1 MLPAAFTGFKHW
13 DAMLFRGFAV
23 KYLPF
28 TTTAV
33 ACANCSLNRLLYR
46 HSQSGMGKAGH
57 LNGLFFPDHPKNCCK
72 IRGLSDSC
80 FFFGYLFWRE
90 VLERFWRREK
100 VDYFQYSENIAPSE
114 QEGETRMIGRLL
126 RGGFMTAIYAYL
138 YIPII
143 ILIVNSFNSSRFGIN
158 WQGFT
163 TKWYGLL
170 MNNDSLL
177 QAAQHSL
184 TMAVLSATF
193 ATLIGSL
200 TAVALYRYRFRGK
213 PFVSGMLFVVM
224 MSPDIVMAISL
235 LVLFML
241 IGIQLGFWSLLF
253 SHITFC
259 LPFVVVTVY
268 SRLKGFDVRMLEAAK
283 DLGASEVTILRKII
297 LPLAMPAV
305 AAGWLLSFTLS
316 MDDVVV
322 SSFVTGPGYEIL
334 PLKIYSMV
342 KVGVSPEVNA
352 LATILLVLSL
362 VMVIASQLIARDKT
376 KGR

>member
-1 MLPAAFTGFKHW
+1 M
-13 DAMLFRGFAV
+13 
-23 KYLPF
+23 
-28 TTTAV
+28 
-33 ACANCSLNRLLYR
+33 
-46 HSQSGMGKAGH
+46 
-57 LNGLFFPDHPKNCCK
+57 
-72 IRGLSDSC
+72 
-80 FFFGYLFWRE
+80 
-90 VLERFWRREK
+90 
-100 VDYFQYSENIAPSE
+100 IA
-114 QEGETRMIGRLL
+114 RLL
-126 RGGFMTAIYAYL
+126 RGGFMAVIYAWF
-138 YIPII
+138 YIPIV
-143 ILIVNSFNSSRFGIN
+143 ILIVNSFNASRFGIN
-158 WQGFT
+158 WQGFST
-163 TKWYGLL
+163 QWYSLL
-170 MNNDSLL
+170 VNNDSLI

-184 TMAVLSATF
+184 LMGVLSASC

-241 IGIQLGFWSLLF
+241 LGISLGFWSLLF

-259 LPFVVVTVY
+259 LPFVVITVY

-283 DLGASEVTILRKII
+283 DLGASETTILRKII

-322 SSFVTGPGYEIL
+322 SSFVTGPTFEIL

-352 LATILLVLSL
+352 LATILLLLSL
-362 VMVIASQLIARDKT
+362 LLVGISQLLLRDKT
-376 KGR
+376 K

>member
-1 MLPAAFTGFKHW
+1 
-13 DAMLFRGFAV
+13 
-23 KYLPF
+23 
-28 TTTAV
+28 
-33 ACANCSLNRLLYR
+33 
-46 HSQSGMGKAGH
+46 
-57 LNGLFFPDHPKNCCK
+57 
-72 IRGLSDSC
+72 
-80 FFFGYLFWRE
+80 
-90 VLERFWRREK
+90 
-100 VDYFQYSENIAPSE
+100 
-114 QEGETRMIGRLL
+114 MIGRLL

-163 TKWYGLL
+163 TKWY
-170 MNNDSLL
+170 SLL
-177 QAAQHSL
+177 
-184 TMAVLSATF
+184 
-193 ATLIGSL
+193 
-200 TAVALYRYRFRGK
+200 
-213 PFVSGMLFVVM
+213 
-224 MSPDIVMAISL
+224 
-235 LVLFML
+235 
-241 IGIQLGFWSLLF
+241 GIQLGFWSLLF

-283 DLGASEVTILRKII
+283 DLGASEFTILRKII

-305 AAGWLLSFTLS
+305 AAGWVLSFTLS

-322 SSFVTGPGYEIL
+322 SSFVTGPSYEIL

-376 KGR
+376 KGNTGDVK

>member
-1 MLPAAFTGFKHW
+1 
-13 DAMLFRGFAV
+13 
-23 KYLPF
+23 
-28 TTTAV
+28 
-33 ACANCSLNRLLYR
+33 
-46 HSQSGMGKAGH
+46 
-57 LNGLFFPDHPKNCCK
+57 
-72 IRGLSDSC
+72 
-80 FFFGYLFWRE
+80 
-90 VLERFWRREK
+90 
-100 VDYFQYSENIAPSE
+100 
-114 QEGETRMIGRLL
+114 MIGRLL

-163 TKWYGLL
+163 TKWYSLL

-184 TMAVLSATF
+184 TMAVFWLRSTIIA
-193 ATLIGSL
+193 AG
-200 TAVALYRYRFRGK
+200 
-213 PFVSGMLFVVM
+213 
-224 MSPDIVMAISL
+224 SL

-241 IGIQLGFWSLLF
+241 LGIQLGFWSLLF

-283 DLGASEVTILRKII
+283 DLGASEFTILRKII

-305 AAGWLLSFTLS
+305 AAGWVLSFTLS

-322 SSFVTGPGYEIL
+322 SSFVTGPSYEIL

-376 KGR
+376 KGNTGDVK

>member
-1 MLPAAFTGFKHW
+1 
-13 DAMLFRGFAV
+13 
-23 KYLPF
+23 
-28 TTTAV
+28 
-33 ACANCSLNRLLYR
+33 
-46 HSQSGMGKAGH
+46 
-57 LNGLFFPDHPKNCCK
+57 
-72 IRGLSDSC
+72 
-80 FFFGYLFWRE
+80 
-90 VLERFWRREK
+90 
-100 VDYFQYSENIAPSE
+100 
-114 QEGETRMIGRLL
+114 MIGRLL

-143 ILIVNSFNSSRFGIN
+143 ILIVNSFNRSRFGIN

-163 TKWYGLL
+163 TDWYSLL

-241 IGIQLGFWSLLF
+241 IGVQLGFWSLLF

-283 DLGASEVTILRKII
+283 DLGASEMTILRKII
-297 LPLAMPAV
+297 LPAV

-376 KGR
+376 QGTLK

>member
-1 MLPAAFTGFKHW
+1 
-13 DAMLFRGFAV
+13 
-23 KYLPF
+23 
-28 TTTAV
+28 
-33 ACANCSLNRLLYR
+33 
-46 HSQSGMGKAGH
+46 
-57 LNGLFFPDHPKNCCK
+57 
-72 IRGLSDSC
+72 
-80 FFFGYLFWRE
+80 
-90 VLERFWRREK
+90 
-100 VDYFQYSENIAPSE
+100 
-114 QEGETRMIGRLL
+114 MIGRLL

-163 TKWYGLL
+163 TKWYSLL

-184 TMAVLSATF
+184 TMAVFSATF

-241 IGIQLGFWSLLF
+241 LGIQLGFWSLLF

-283 DLGASEVTILRKII
+283 DLGASEFTILRKII

-305 AAGWLLSFTLS
+305 AAGWVLSFTLS

-322 SSFVTGPGYEIL
+322 SSFVTGPSYEIL
-334 PLKIYSMV
+334 PLKIERIEQTRV
-342 KVGVSPEVNA
+342 VIQRKDHFDETGVVAGQKAGANDHQVGQKDKQHKPTDNSDNHY
-352 LATILLVLSL
+352 ILELTCVLHQPVRPPSFL
-362 VMVIASQLIARDKT
+362 PN
-376 KGR
+376 

>member
-1 MLPAAFTGFKHW
+1 MMA
-13 DAMLFRGFAV
+13 
-23 KYLPF
+23 
-28 TTTAV
+28 
-33 ACANCSLNRLLYR
+33 
-46 HSQSGMGKAGH
+46 
-57 LNGLFFPDHPKNCCK
+57 
-72 IRGLSDSC
+72 
-80 FFFGYLFWRE
+80 
-90 VLERFWRREK
+90 
-100 VDYFQYSENIAPSE
+100 
-114 QEGETRMIGRLL
+114 RLL
-126 RGGFMTAIYAYL
+126 RGSFMAIIYAWF
-138 YIPII
+138 YIPIV
-143 ILIVNSFNSSRFGIN
+143 ILIVNSFNASRFGIN

-163 TKWYGLL
+163 TRWYSLL
-170 MNNDSLL
+170 LNNDSLI

-184 TMAVLSATF
+184 IMGVLSASC
-193 ATLIGSL
+193 ATLIGAL
-200 TAVALYRYRFRGK
+200 TAVALFRYRFRGK

-241 IGIQLGFWSLLF
+241 LGISLGFWSLLF

-259 LPFVVVTVY
+259 LPFVVITVY

-283 DLGASEVTILRKII
+283 DLGASEVTILRKIL

-322 SSFVTGPGYEIL
+322 SSFVTGPGFEIL

-352 LATILLVLSL
+352 LATILLLLSL
-362 VMVIASQLIARDKT
+362 LLVAISQLLLRDKT
-376 KGR
+376 Q

>member
-1 MLPAAFTGFKHW
+1 
-13 DAMLFRGFAV
+13 
-23 KYLPF
+23 
-28 TTTAV
+28 
-33 ACANCSLNRLLYR
+33 
-46 HSQSGMGKAGH
+46 
-57 LNGLFFPDHPKNCCK
+57 
-72 IRGLSDSC
+72 
-80 FFFGYLFWRE
+80 
-90 VLERFWRREK
+90 
-100 VDYFQYSENIAPSE
+100 
-114 QEGETRMIGRLL
+114 MIGRLL

-163 TKWYGLL
+163 TNWY
-170 MNNDSLL
+170 SLL

-184 TMAVLSATF
+184 TMAIFSATF

-241 IGIQLGFWSLLF
+241 LGVQLGFWSLLF

-259 LPFVVVTVY
+259 LPFVVVTVFA
-268 SRLKGFDVRMLEAAK
+268 RLKGFDVRMLEAAK
-283 DLGASEVTILRKII
+283 DLGASEMIILRKII

-322 SSFVTGPGYEIL
+322 SSFVTGPSYEIL

-352 LATILLVLSL
+352 LATILLVFSL
-362 VMVIASQLIARDKT
+362 VLVIASQVIARDKT
-376 KGR
+376 KSQGTMK